1 MSDVIKF
8 IFYSYKPSMAGA
20 VIFILLF
27 TISAVYHIWLLVKQ
41 RTWYFVPFVIG
52 CLFEAVGYIGRALSS
67 TESPDFTKN
76 PYIIQSVLLLL
87 GPTLYAASIYMILGR
102 LVVLL
107 EADNYSLIRPKW
119 LTKFFVLGDVLSFFA
134 QGGGGGMLTTAKSQD
149 DVRRGENIILGGL
162 GIQIIFFGFF
172 ITVTAVFHRRIRNE
186 PTPKSSRIVA
196 PWKSLLYT
204 LYGTSMLIMIRSIY
218 RVAEY
223 AEGQSG
229 ELQSKEFWLY
239 IFDALP
245 MVFVALAFN
254 WMHPSKVVSRETS
267 VETSYAMDDGL
278 TDPRQRSEYNVV
290 SYDSSPSYP
299 GSIWSEWEE
308 PSMVER

>member
-27 TISAVYHIWLLVKQ
+27 TISADVSVKHPHLSYLIVARTDSRMLV
-41 RTWYFVPFVIG
+41 
-52 CLFEAVGYIGRALSS
+52 EAVGYIGRALSS

-172 ITVTAVFHRRIRNE
+172 IIVTAVFHRRIRNE

-239 IFDALP
+239 IFDAFRWSLLP
-245 MVFVALAFN
+245 L
-254 WMHPSKVVSRETS
+254 PSTGCTRARWSAARPLSRHRTQWTMVSRIQGSGANTI
-267 VETSYAMDDGL
+267 
-278 TDPRQRSEYNVV
+278 